1 VCSTCARVTRPC
13 SVPRSAVDVEALH
26 ARVAGYDGMLR
37 PCSAIQRRARP
48 IDPVPNSAL
57 AALSSMRLRQH
68 CNGYTTGTGHQAR
81 PLGGFSVHPEA
92 CPSLYGK
99 IAFEFFLFSWC
110 RRLIRCPPDRS
121 LPHCVGKPLP
131 TVHSSA
137 EAFASMHVRP
147 RRLHTE
153 IAISRRCARDRSRFK
168 ES

>member
-1 VCSTCARVTRPC
+1 MRVWRDTTGCCALA
-13 SVPRSAVDVEALH
+13 PRSSDVH
-26 ARVAGYDGMLR
+26 ARSIPCPIPRSLR
-37 PCSAIQRRARP
+37 SLQW
-48 IDPVPNSAL
+48 
-57 AALSSMRLRQH
+57 RLRQH